1 MRKIEII
8 DDDYEK
14 DLFRKVHGN
23 NIKIGIKS
31 PDDMAYFA
39 RKTVQYI
46 KFEYYK
52 DFDEINNGKKTP
64 YEVESD
70 EYNEK
75 KKKFLKK

>member
-39 RKTVQYI
+39 RKIVQYI

-52 DFDEINNGKKTP
+52 DFDEIYTGKL
-64 YEVESD
+64 EVESD